1 MARQRAAA
9 RAAIAVLVFTVLAST
24 SGNAQGAQSVAHRA
38 NYGVLAGINFATLSG
53 NDIQDAKTRTG
64 LTAGAY
70 AALPIGTGVSFQPEL
85 WYSME
90 GAKSNTSENGELKL
104 SYIRLPVMLRFAVPT
119 AGTTRPFV
127 AVGPSFGFQTSCKF
141 SGSSG
146 GVSASVACD
155 DVGSSVGEGV
165 GRKKFDVSGRLEGG
179 LTFDTGGRRLIVGG
193 SYSHGFTDI
202 FKNSDGKNRV
212 FSIFVGVGL

>member
-1 MARQRAAA
+1 MVRQPAAA
-9 RAAIAVLVFTVLAST
+9 RATVAVLLFTVLSSAPAY
-24 SGNAQGAQSVAHRA
+24 AQGAQSVAHRA
-38 NYGVLAGINFATLSG
+38 NYGILAGINFATVSG

-64 LTAGAY
+64 FTAGAY
-70 AALPIGTGVSFQPEL
+70 AALPVGTGVSFQPEL

-90 GAKSNTSENGELKL
+90 GAKSNTSEDGELKL

-119 AGTTRPFV
+119 AGATRPFL
-127 AVGPSFGFQTSCKF
+127 AVGPSFGFQTSCKL

-146 GVSASVACD
+146 GVSANVACD
-155 DVGSSVGEGV
+155 DVGAPSFGGLE
-165 GRKKFDVSGRLEGG
+165 RKKLDVSGRLEAG
-179 LTFDTGGRRLIVGG
+179 LTFDTNGRRLIAGG

-202 FKNSDGKNRV
+202 FKNSSGKNRV

>member
-1 MARQRAAA
+1 MARQPAAA
-9 RAAIAVLVFTVLAST
+9 RAAVAVLVLTLLSST
-24 SGNAQGAQSVAHRA
+24 SGYAQGAQSVAHRA

-53 NDIQDAKTRTG
+53 SDIQDAKTRTG
-64 LTAGAY
+64 FTAGAY

-85 WYSME
+85 LYSME
-90 GAKSNTSENGELKL
+90 GAKTNTGENGALKL

-119 AGTTRPFV
+119 AGTTRPFF
-127 AVGPSFGFQTSCKF
+127 AIGPSFGFQTSCEF

-155 DVGSSVGEGV
+155 DVGSNFGESLE
-165 GRKKFDVSGRLEGG
+165 RKKLDVSGRIEGG

-193 SYSHGFTDI
+193 SYSHGFTDV